1 MKKFKD
7 TKVGQLLSKVAPSV
21 LNVAGDLLP
30 DAGVL
35 GVVKNLIDKDDSI
48 PPQDKEM
55 LHNQLK
61 ELYELEVKDRDSA
74 RKRQVNFAKTGKIDY
89 MHDFTGIIGLG
100 AFCFMIYAI
109 VYLEIPSSNKEVW
122 INLIG
127 IVQGIVLSIFGFYYG
142 SAVKKNKDQAVIRD
156 TTRNCNTFLLFK
168 YVTRNYNTYI
178 SEVSVFFCKLQYAK
192 KNIS

>member
-1 MKKFKD
+1 MSKKKFRD
-7 TKVGQLLSKVAPSV
+7 TKIGGILSKLAPGV
-21 LNVAGDLLP
+21 LDVAGDLLP

-35 GVVKNLIDKDDSI
+35 GVVKNLIDKDESI

-61 ELYELEVKDRDSA
+61 ELYKLEVEDRDSA
-74 RKRQVNFAKTGKIDY
+74 RRREVEIAKTGKLDY

-109 VYLEIPSSNKEVW
+109 VYLEIPASNKEVW

-142 SAVKKNKDQAVIRD
+142 SAVKKNKD
-156 TTRNCNTFLLFK
+156 
-168 YVTRNYNTYI
+168 
-178 SEVSVFFCKLQYAK
+178 
-192 KNIS
+192 

>member
-1 MKKFKD
+1 MSKKKFKD
-7 TKVGQLLSKVAPSV
+7 TKIGGILSKLAPGV
-21 LNVAGDLLP
+21 LDVAGDLLP

-35 GVVKNLIDKDDSI
+35 GVVKNLIDKDESI
-48 PPQDKEM
+48 PLQDKEM

-61 ELYELEVKDRDSA
+61 ELYKLEVEDRDSA
-74 RKRQVNFAKTGKIDY
+74 RKREVEIAKTGKIDY

-142 SAVKKNKDQAVIRD
+142 SAVKKNKD
-156 TTRNCNTFLLFK
+156 
-168 YVTRNYNTYI
+168 
-178 SEVSVFFCKLQYAK
+178 
-192 KNIS
+192 

>member
-1 MKKFKD
+1 MSKKKFKD
-7 TKVGQLLSKVAPSV
+7 TKIGGILSKLAPGV
-21 LNVAGDLLP
+21 LDVAGDLLP

-35 GVVKNLIDKDDSI
+35 GVVKNLIDKDESI

-61 ELYELEVKDRDSA
+61 ELYKLEVEDRDSA
-74 RKRQVNFAKTGKIDY
+74 RKREVEIAKTGKVDY

-109 VYLEIPSSNKEVW
+109 VYLEIPTSNKEVW

-142 SAVKKNKDQAVIRD
+142 SAVKKNKD
-156 TTRNCNTFLLFK
+156 
-168 YVTRNYNTYI
+168 
-178 SEVSVFFCKLQYAK
+178 
-192 KNIS
+192 